1 MSGYTYYNDIEHFPC
16 EVLRKNIKRGLLP
29 EGYVDERDI
38 REVHATDL
46 VGYQHIHLFAGIG
59 AFPLGFQRA
68 GVPEHLRIIT
78 GGFPCQDISNAGKR
92 AGLEGEHSGLWF
104 EMFRLIQE
112 TIDSG
117 MGPDYICIENVA
129 AITGRGLSRV
139 LADLAEAGFDAE
151 WQCLR
156 ASDFGAPHQR
166 ERIFIVA
173 YPQRITC
180 QQRSRLNMQ
189 RRWQNKAQQIR
200 MGSCDVVDA
209 SSQRRQQI
217 TRGTSSDEGTHE
229 RWSSPYYHQP
239 ASHDQNSQSM
249 AHTAEQGLPQWGNAQ
264 LPTHGQES
272 TGGVVAQ
279 SERCGIVA
287 DTSGSGQQELDTAT
301 IAEGT
306 RHPSWRTRSPGSQG
320 QSQSYVGRV
329 FAWLPTKLD
338 RYYWPAGPGEQ
349 QYSWEPP
356 RTVTGK
362 QPHRIA
368 RLKALGNSIV
378 PQITEYIGHCI
389 IAHEQINIEMEDG
402 GAA

>member
-1 MSGYTYYNDIEHFPC
+1 MSALTYYNDVEHFPC
-16 EVLRKNIKRGLLP
+16 EVLRKNIKLGNLP

-38 REVHATDL
+38 REIHATDI

-59 AFPLGFQRA
+59 AFPLGFQWA
-68 GVPEHLRIIT
+68 GVPDYLRIIT

-104 EMFRLIQE
+104 EMHRLIQE
-112 TIDSG
+112 AIDSG
-117 MGPDYICIENVA
+117 MGPDYVCIENVA

-139 LADLAEAGFDAE
+139 LADLAQTGFDAE

-173 YPQRITC
+173 YPMREGQSPIRNRLSTWTNNTISTPSTKNVADFSGIRSNSWRTQPER
-180 QQRSRLNMQ
+180 QQRETYTHSNGSSELADPQSTECQ
-189 RRWQNKAQQIR
+189 RTGNTWARRTRFTDSSA
-200 MGSCDVVDA
+200 SVADA
-209 SSQRRQQI
+209 SS
-217 TRGTSSDEGTHE
+217 T
-229 RWSSPYYHQP
+229 
-239 ASHDQNSQSM
+239 
-249 AHTAEQGLPQWGNAQ
+249 
-264 LPTHGQES
+264 
-272 TGGVVAQ
+272 
-279 SERCGIVA
+279 
-287 DTSGSGQQELDTAT
+287 GQQKRNTPT
-301 IAEGT
+301 IADEE
-306 RHPSWRTRSPGSQG
+306 RHASWRTRSPGSTG
-320 QSQSYVGRV
+320 QSQSCLGRV
-329 FAWLPTKLD
+329 FAWLPSKLD
-338 RYYWPAGPGEQ
+338 RSYWPAGPGEQ

-362 QPHRIA
+362 QPNRVA

-389 IAHEQINIEMEDG
+389 ITREQINTEMEDG